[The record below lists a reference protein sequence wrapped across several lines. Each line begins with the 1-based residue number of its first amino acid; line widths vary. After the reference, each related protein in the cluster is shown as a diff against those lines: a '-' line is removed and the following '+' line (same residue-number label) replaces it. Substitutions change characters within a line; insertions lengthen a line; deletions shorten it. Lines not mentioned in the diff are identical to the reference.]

1 MRCQISNLS
10 GTNNCV
16 KHYIRGV
23 PPFDMKKSIILI
35 LSFVL
40 VNCLAAQ
47 QLTTYKSDM
56 SVDETTK
63 RLVAS
68 IKQKKLVYFETVSH
82 DSVANEYG
90 VKIPPTRMV
99 LFEDPNLMIELVSC
113 RQTTALD
120 LPMKILV
127 WEENE
132 DVYVG
137 FFDPKVMKKRFML
150 HECDDIITSMSRL
163 KLRIVNEVLKGG

>member
-1 MRCQISNLS
+1 
-10 GTNNCV
+10 
-16 KHYIRGV
+16 
-23 PPFDMKKSIILI
+23 MKKIIA
-35 LSFVL
+35 LSLFIAPFFV
-40 VNCLAAQ
+40 CAQ
-47 QLTTYKSDM
+47 NLTTYKSSK
-56 SVDETTK
+56 SVDETVNIIVD
-63 RLVAS
+63 L
-68 IKQKKLVYFETVSH
+68 IKQKKLVYFETVEH
-82 DSVANEYG
+82 DKVAKDYG
-90 VKIPPTRMV
+90 VTIPPTRMI

-163 KLRIVNEVLKGG
+163 KIRIVNEALKEG

>member
-1 MRCQISNLS
+1 MKFFISAILMAASLYCDAQNLTIYRS
-10 GTNNCV
+10 P
-16 KHYIRGV
+16 K
-23 PPFDMKKSIILI
+23 
-35 LSFVL
+35 
-40 VNCLAAQ
+40 
-47 QLTTYKSDM
+47 
-56 SVDETTK
+56 SVDETVD
-63 RLVAS
+63 RIIEI
-68 IKQKKLVYFETVSH
+68 IKEKKLVYFETVNH
-82 DSVANEYG
+82 DKVAREYG
-90 VKIPPTRMV
+90 VEIPPTRMI

-132 DVYVG
+132 DVYIG

-163 KLRIVNEVLKGG
+163 KIRVVNEALKETE

>member
-1 MRCQISNLS
+1 
-10 GTNNCV
+10 
-16 KHYIRGV
+16 
-23 PPFDMKKSIILI
+23 MKKIITLFI
-35 LSFVL
+35 FIAPFFLS
-40 VNCLAAQ
+40 AQ
-47 QLTTYKSDM
+47 NLTTYKSAKT
-56 SVDETTK
+56 VDETVN
-63 RLVAS
+63 RIVDL
-68 IKQKKLVYFETVSH
+68 IKQKKLVYFETVEH
-82 DSVANEYG
+82 DKVAKDYG
-90 VKIPPTRMV
+90 VTIPPTRMI

-150 HECDDIITSMSRL
+150 HACDDIITSMSRL
-163 KLRIVNEVLKGG
+163 KIRIVNEALKEG